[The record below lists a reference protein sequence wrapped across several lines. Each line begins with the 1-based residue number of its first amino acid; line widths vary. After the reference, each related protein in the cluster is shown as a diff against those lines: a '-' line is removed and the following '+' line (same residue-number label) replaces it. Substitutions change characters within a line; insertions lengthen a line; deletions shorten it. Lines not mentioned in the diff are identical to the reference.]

1 MKKTDA
7 EILYWSL
14 VKEGVEAI
22 FCFLGKEVIRKIGS
36 TVVILPITISST
48 IILLCSTLKVLAIR
62 QTI

>member
-22 FCFLGKEVIRKIGS
+22 FCFLGKEVIRK
-36 TVVILPITISST
+36 
-48 IILLCSTLKVLAIR
+48 
-62 QTI
+62 